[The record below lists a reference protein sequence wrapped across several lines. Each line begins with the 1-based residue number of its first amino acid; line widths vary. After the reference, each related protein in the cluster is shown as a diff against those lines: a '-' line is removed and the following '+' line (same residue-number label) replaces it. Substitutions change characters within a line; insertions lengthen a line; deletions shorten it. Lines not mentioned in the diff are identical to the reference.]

1 MSKVNEGLETRR
13 SLKYVTNAE
22 ATETWVE
29 THRCICGKLLLDKL
43 NREQIEQMW
52 IGNLP
57 CECGELFRGSLIEA
71 TTDYED
77 LGHYDESASENLVLA
92 IKKLFSRV
100 EVNTTPTAKIV
111 EQALK
116 IKIDPGLF
124 VFKHHLSGR
133 SGVTSSNWS
142 NPVSFSKEYQSRFKP
157 HFRLNES
164 RFTVIGRIFEE
175 VIIQK
180 LKMNSLGDYGGQYYV
195 ESPFEQILGYI
206 PCEIDAIL
214 SADGTP
220 LEIFTIENFSQ
231 LKAVKLFRKLSQLAI
246 QIRALRALGSD
257 KGALLLID
265 RTTRDFVWVEI
276 NSESLIDWSDQIAS
290 NLNNISYY
298 IEDYKTYWD
307 KIVNLEEGTV
317 RDYNQEEEIIQG
329 GKWK

>member
-1 MSKVNEGLETRR
+1 MSKVNELETRR
-13 SLKYVTNAE
+13 KKYVTNAE
-22 ATETWVE
+22 ARETWVE
-29 THRCICGKLLLDKL
+29 THRCTCGKLIVDKL
-43 NREQIEQMW
+43 TQSQIKQMR

-92 IKKLFSRV
+92 IKKLFSKV
-100 EVNTTPTAKIV
+100 EVNTTSRARIV
-111 EQALK
+111 EEALK
-116 IKIDPGLF
+116 LKIDPGLF
-124 VFKHHLSGR
+124 VFKHHLCGR

-142 NPVSFSKEYQSRFKP
+142 NPISFSKEYQSRFKP

-180 LKMNSLGDYGGQYYV
+180 LKIGRIGDYGGQYYV
-195 ESPFEQILGYI
+195 GSPFEQILGDI
-206 PCEIDAIL
+206 PTEVDAIL
-214 SADGTP
+214 SDDGIP
-220 LEIFTIENFSQ
+220 LEIFTVGNFSK
-231 LKAVKLFRKLSQLAI
+231 LKAVKLYRKLSQLAM
-246 QIRALRALGSD
+246 QIRALGSE
-257 KGALLLID
+257 KGALLVLD
-265 RTTRDFVWVEI
+265 RTTRDFAWVEI
-276 NSESLIDWSDQIAS
+276 NSESLIEWSEQIAS

-307 KIVNLEEGTV
+307 KIIHLEEGIV

>member
-13 SLKYVTNAE
+13 KKYVTYTE
-22 ATETWVE
+22 ARETWVE
-29 THRCICGKLLLDKL
+29 THRCTCGKLIVDKL
-43 NREQIEQMW
+43 TQSQIKQMR

-71 TTDYED
+71 TADYED

-92 IKKLFSRV
+92 IKKLFSKV
-100 EVNTTPTAKIV
+100 EVNTTPRARIV
-111 EQALK
+111 EEALK
-116 IKIDPGLF
+116 LKIDPGLF
-124 VFKHHLSGR
+124 VFKHHLCGR

-142 NPVSFSKEYQSRFKP
+142 NPVTFSKEYQSRFKP

-175 VIIQK
+175 LIIQK
-180 LKMNSLGDYGGQYYV
+180 LKMNNLGDYGGQYYV

-206 PCEIDAIL
+206 PCEVDAIL
-214 SADGTP
+214 SDDGTP

-231 LKAVKLFRKLSQLAI
+231 LKAVKLYRKLSQLAI
-246 QIRALRALGSD
+246 QIRALKSD
-257 KGALLLID
+257 KGALLLMD
-265 RTTRDFVWVEI
+265 RTSKDFVYVEI
-276 NSESLIDWSDQIAS
+276 NSESLIDWSEQIAS
-290 NLNNISYY
+290 HLNNISYY

-307 KIVNLEEGTV
+307 KIIHLEEGIV